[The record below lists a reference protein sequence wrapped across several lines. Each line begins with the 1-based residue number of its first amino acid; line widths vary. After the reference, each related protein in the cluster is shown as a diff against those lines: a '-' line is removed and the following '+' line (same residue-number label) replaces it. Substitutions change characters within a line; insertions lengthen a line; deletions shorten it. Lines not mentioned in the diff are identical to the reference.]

1 MASEPHARRYP
12 GRDRLKYGNRTG
24 NPVAVSAP
32 RAGNA
37 MQRACDDDR
46 PPPDARRPEHA
57 PSLARQQ
64 KRSMLRLPVKRSLW
78 RSPNTPA
85 VCRLDVGPEE
95 DDARWSL
102 RPKIVATDG
111 ERNNVTAYAGVQR
124 DPYWRTRSPATGK
137 STQTVTPWRATP
149 HALTSPGAH
158 RQPRCVAENLSL
170 FGPVGGGESHGLV
183 GLEVQNL
190 DRTAAGLRHA
200 DSTAC
205 WVSCSDRPLSHAFGV
220 ASVIDFEL
228 RAFAVFAAF
237 DLSIDVLAGQRS
249 VRVCQFPG
257 RASFVCGSTQR
268 VAGRRATQETAM
280 TWDSF
285 LDAHPRSHLVVA
297 WLHGRQRTGRARR
310 AQFDLLKRIATAL
323 EPLGDW
329 ALSDANPREIYIAY
343 ERAADAAKLGTLVRA
358 KPLGFSIQWLSQS
371 AFQLDRATQQLIVD
385 ALKA

>member
-46 PPPDARRPEHA
+46 PLPDARRPEHA

-85 VCRLDVGPEE
+85 VCRLDAGPEE

-137 STQTVTPWRATP
+137 RTQTVTPWRATP

-170 FGPVGGGESHGLV
+170 FGPVGGGKATVSSVSKSRTLIAPRRVFGMLIQRLV
-183 GLEVQNL
+183 GLAVPTDL
-190 DRTAAGLRHA
+190 CHT
-200 DSTAC
+200 
-205 WVSCSDRPLSHAFGV
+205 PLA
-220 ASVIDFEL
+220 
-228 RAFAVFAAF
+228 
-237 DLSIDVLAGQRS
+237 
-249 VRVCQFPG
+249 
-257 RASFVCGSTQR
+257 
-268 VAGRRATQETAM
+268 
-280 TWDSF
+280 
-285 LDAHPRSHLVVA
+285 
-297 WLHGRQRTGRARR
+297 
-310 AQFDLLKRIATAL
+310 
-323 EPLGDW
+323 
-329 ALSDANPREIYIAY
+329 
-343 ERAADAAKLGTLVRA
+343 
-358 KPLGFSIQWLSQS
+358 
-371 AFQLDRATQQLIVD
+371 
-385 ALKA
+385 